1 MTNVISQTTQKAR
14 KAHRCNYCRMPIEIG
29 QEYIRQYNEFDGDT
43 YTWKMHTDCDH
54 IAQKLINFKECDDG
68 GASSD
73 DFYWSVVYK
82 YEEITGLPSQGKSLA
97 EMLDVIRKE
106 LSI

>member
-1 MTNVISQTTQKAR
+1 
-14 KAHRCNYCRMPIEIG
+14 MPIEIG

-43 YTWKMHTDCDH
+43 YTWKMHTHCDQ

-82 YEEITGLPSQGKSLA
+82 YEEITGLASQGKSLA
-97 EMLDVIRKE
+97 EMLAVVRKE
-106 LSI
+106 LSV

>member
-1 MTNVISQTTQKAR
+1 
-14 KAHRCNYCRMPIEIG
+14 MPIEIG

-43 YTWKMHTDCDH
+43 YTWKMHTHCDQ

-82 YEEITGLPSQGKSLA
+82 YEELTGLAHSGESLT
-97 EMLDVIRKE
+97 EMIDVVRKE

>member
-1 MTNVISQTTQKAR
+1 
-14 KAHRCNYCRMPIEIG
+14 MPIEIG
-29 QEYIRQYNEFDGDT
+29 TEYTRQYNEFDGDT
-43 YTWKMHTDCDH
+43 FAWKMHMHCDQ

-82 YEEITGLPSQGKSLA
+82 YEEISGRSSNGKSLS
-97 EMLDVIRKE
+97 EMLDVVRKV
-106 LSI
+106 LRV

>member
-1 MTNVISQTTQKAR
+1 MA
-14 KAHRCNYCRMPIEIG
+14 IEIG
-29 QEYIRQYNEFDGDT
+29 QKYIRQYNEFDGDT
-43 YTWKMHTDCDH
+43 YTWKMHTHCDQ

-82 YEEITGLPSQGKSLA
+82 YEETTGLPSQGKSLS
-97 EMLDVIRKE
+97 EMLDVVRKE
-106 LSI
+106 LGV